1 LQFALYTLRIALYV
15 IANRLAVI
23 ANRPHVISFYTWRN
37 KGDEAICLISYQHV
51 AYASKDCF
59 ASIYNDMPIALLH

>member
-1 LQFALYTLRIALYV
+1 M
-15 IANRLAVI
+15 
-23 ANRPHVISFYTWRN
+23 RPHVISFYTWRN
-37 KGDEAICLISYQHV
+37 KGDEAIWSLNYQHV